1 MGNAVEPDN
10 TSAGEQALAGL
21 LESSH
26 YAAPEEMASLVSH
39 YAGEL
44 GAHEAVMFLVGFEQ
58 RLLIPLPGDDV
69 PKREAIS
76 VDHTLGGRAFRTI
89 EVTRGEAGGGE
100 RLWVPMLNG
109 TARVGVL
116 ELVLPRADALTE
128 RRARAFAGLVATL
141 VITKGLYGDVFTVTR
156 RTEPMALAAEMQ
168 WELLPPL
175 TFSDGRVTISGIL
188 EPSHRVAGDTFDY
201 ALNDGCLHL
210 VVIDAM
216 GHGFEATLMAAVVIG
231 VYRHAR
237 RRGLTLPETYAAMD
251 DAITRQFG
259 LDQFVTGQL
268 AELDT
273 TTGRLRWLNAGHPP
287 PLVTRGQNVV
297 GGLSCEPTLPIGFGG
312 AVAEVVEYHLEPGDR
327 LVFVT
332 DGVLEAR
339 AADGDFFGEPRLSDH
354 LLRATMAGEPAPE
367 TVRRLATAVM
377 EHQDGPLRDDAT
389 VVLVEWSG
397 RERTS
402 PLTTGRAWPR
412 PPA

>member
-1 MGNAVEPDN
+1 MGSAVGSED
-10 TSAGEQALAGL
+10 TSTGERALAGL

-26 YAAPEEMASLVSH
+26 YAAPEEMASLVAH
-39 YAGEL
+39 HAGEL
-44 GAHEAVMFLVGFEQ
+44 GAQEAVMYLVGFEQ
-58 RLLIPLPGDDV
+58 RLLVPLPGDGV
-69 PKREAIS
+69 PQREAIS

-89 EVTRGEAGGGE
+89 EVMRREVGDGL

-116 ELVLPRADALTE
+116 ELVLPCADTLTE
-128 RRARAFAGLVATL
+128 GRARAFAGLVATL
-141 VITKGLYGDVFTVTR
+141 VITKGLYGDVFTLTR
-156 RTEPMALAAEMQ
+156 RTEPMSLAAEMQ

-175 TFSDGRVTISGIL
+175 TFSDGRVTISGVL

-210 VVIDAM
+210 LVIDAM
-216 GHGFEATLMAAVVIG
+216 GHGFEATLMATVVIG

-251 DAITRQFG
+251 DAINRQFG

-273 TTGRLRWLNAGHPP
+273 ATGQLRWLNAGHPP
-287 PLVTRGQNVV
+287 PLLTRGQHVI

-312 AVAEVVEYHLEPGDR
+312 AVVEVVEYQLEPGDR

-339 AADGDFFGEPRLSDH
+339 APDGDFFGEARLGDQ
-354 LLRATMAGEPAPE
+354 LLRATMADEPAPE
-367 TVRRLATAVM
+367 TVRRLTSAVM

-402 PLTTGRAWPR
+402 PLTIGRSWPR